1 VVNHQISLILRIAFG
16 WKLAL
21 VACSLIPVGVMAG
34 YMRTHLLATLDTQ
47 MREAYKKAA
56 TLACDQVAAIRTVA
70 SLKREIALH
79 KEFCQSLKTPMRK
92 ALRSTLGS
100 AAVCPSQGES
110 DFTSYMPSAK
120 AWPFL

>member
-1 VVNHQISLILRIAFG
+1 MFG

-34 YMRTHLLATLDTQ
+34 YLRTHLLATLDTK
-47 MREAYKKAA
+47 MRKAYEASA
-56 TLACDQVAAIRTVA
+56 TLACDQVASIRTIA

-79 KEFCQSLKTPMRK
+79 KEFCQSLKAPMRK

-100 AAVCPSQGES
+100 AAVCPSQGEA
-110 DFTSYMPSAK
+110 DIISYMHSVK
-120 AWPFL
+120 VWPFL